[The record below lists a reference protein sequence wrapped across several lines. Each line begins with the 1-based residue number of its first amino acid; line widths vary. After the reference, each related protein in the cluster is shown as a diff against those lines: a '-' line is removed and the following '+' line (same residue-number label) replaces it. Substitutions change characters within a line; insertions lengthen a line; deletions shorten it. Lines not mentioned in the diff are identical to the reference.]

1 MKKEKIPNKV
11 YEQLR
16 TDILLLDIKPGE
28 MLSEIEL
35 SNRFNVSRTPV
46 RDALIRLEKEG
57 LIEVRPHIGT
67 FVTLID
73 LDLIGDLIY
82 IREKL
87 EKAIIKDLIDTPN
100 KFTQLSLK
108 MNIEAQ
114 RKIVESDIDIKE
126 KAKIFM
132 EYDNDFHKS
141 LFKLNNKESI
151 WTFLE
156 DIKTHY
162 DRLRMFTDDNSTET
176 LQYLYN
182 EHFQIADSI
191 FNGDLEACYRIYDK
205 HIYHW
210 LHKGTENILKN
221 KQYFKGL
228 EKLIN
233 F

>member
-176 LQYLYN
+176 LQRLYN

-191 FNGDLEACYRIYDK
+191 FNGDLEACYRIYDE

-210 LHKGTENILKN
+210 LHQGTENILKN